1 MQKPIQYPEKQSF
14 ESILMEIKTIAILV
28 PEFVLSVCPS
38 ICCLSVSLAICLPR
52 MGEANVLALWLLK
65 SILSNTCHTDNQ
77 LDELYLLYYKK
88 SSFRSLFFCLYAY
101 FYVKV
106 RLSVCLFSICMSVHL

>member
-28 PEFVLSVCPS
+28 PEFVLSV
-38 ICCLSVSLAICLPR
+38 SLAICLPR
-52 MGEANVLALWLLK
+52 MGEANGLALWLLK

-88 SSFRSLFFCLYAY
+88 SSFISLFFCLSAY
-101 FYVKV
+101 FSVKV
-106 RLSVCLFSICMSVHL
+106 RLSICLFRYVCLSLSKSMYF